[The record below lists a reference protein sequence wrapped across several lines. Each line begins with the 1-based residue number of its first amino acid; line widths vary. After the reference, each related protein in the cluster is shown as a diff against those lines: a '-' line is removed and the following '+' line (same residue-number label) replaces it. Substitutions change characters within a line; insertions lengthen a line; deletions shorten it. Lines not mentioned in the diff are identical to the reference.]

1 MTNNEPRGRGGS
13 SRRGEFGRRGVE
25 GGACD
30 ALSVQTRA
38 TPSKFA
44 SKWQLI
50 SVRMNGPAPLI
61 CHFAPRQ
68 FVCDCQHRPVPP
80 SYTQIY
86 IYVFMNSR
94 TRKRRAIPALS
105 IVAPL
110 KFLIYTKHLGDDD
123 AWNFEESYF
132 SYIPEKA
139 FGDVYI
145 RYACGASL
153 PEKVGKM
160 LRWEILIQRF
170 KGCGFATV
178 INARFKLGV
187 VDSRVTQ

>member
-86 IYVFMNSR
+86 ICIYEF
-94 TRKRRAIPALS
+94 A
-105 IVAPL
+105 
-110 KFLIYTKHLGDDD
+110 YTK
-123 AWNFEESYF
+123 
-132 SYIPEKA
+132 KA
-139 FGDVYI
+139 SDSRPLDCSPV
-145 RYACGASL
+145 
-153 PEKVGKM
+153 
-160 LRWEILIQRF
+160 EILDLYETSRRRWRVKF
-170 KGCGFATV
+170 RGKLLFLYTWKGVRRLDPMYIFGTRAGQVCP
-178 INARFKLGV
+178 RKLGRCCV
-187 VDSRVTQ
+187 EKY